1 MFLPKERQSS
11 RLVLIIVHTS
21 RVLIWSKLRRRE
33 RLMKVCLG
41 ERERGRDRE
50 RERKS
55 KKKRAR
61 EEGIF
66 MHIIL

>member
-41 ERERGRDRE
+41 EREREGEIEKE
-50 RERKS
+50 REKV
-55 KKKRAR
+55 KKREQER
-61 EEGIF
+61 KGYLCI
-66 MHIIL
+66 